1 VGIGRRYAANALN
14 GSGEKMS
21 KDAPSDNQHSAYV
34 GWWAAAIVLLVTFA
48 GSATVW
54 FIYHPW

>member
-1 VGIGRRYAANALN
+1 
-14 GSGEKMS
+14 MS